1 MCLICALAWSGEAWG
16 DNHLPLTISS
26 SNFKDIVSGNGVSW
40 DNAPKRYQVWPP
52 KQYYTNTGIRVNDGK
67 TATLTFTGIP
77 DKLSFTYEKQEAA
90 TGIGWAVKEYTNGA
104 WKQIWTSSDGEGS
117 ANIQLSPDVRKV
129 QLCWNG
135 NTLTGVFSDVTISEL
150 HYFSVEPTSLD
161 FGSTNYLY
169 DGSLQKT
176 FKVKHCNA
184 GSNVTLTS
192 NDANYTVS
200 PSTLTTTGSD
210 KMGEETIT
218 VTYLNTNV
226 GSHNSGKIT
235 VKDPNNTKYTNSDQN
250 VSLKGTTLDRYMTV
264 DKTSLSFGTNYKGD
278 EVATQTFTISHCNLA
293 SGIAVSSSNT
303 TDFTVSSSSVTTE
316 LGTTSTAS
324 ITVTYTNNTVGDNSG
339 TITIHDKSGKIADK
353 TISLSGKTLDRYM
366 TVDKTSLS
374 FGTNYKGDEV
384 ATQTFTISHCN
395 LASGIAV
402 SSSNTTDFT
411 VSSSSV
417 TTELGTTST
426 ASITVTYT
434 NNTVGDN
441 SGTITIHDKSGK
453 IADKTISLSG
463 KTLDRYMTV
472 DKTSLSFGT
481 NYKGDEV
488 ATQTFTIS
496 HCNLASGIAVSS
508 SNTTDFTVSSS
519 SVTTELGTTSTASI
533 TVTYTN
539 NTVGDN
545 SGTITIHD
553 KSGKIA
559 DKTISLSGKTLDRYM
574 TVDKTSLSFGTNYK
588 GDEVATQTFT
598 ISHCNLASGI
608 AVSSSNTTDFTVS
621 SSSVTTELGTTS
633 TASITVTYTNN
644 TVGDNSGTIT
654 IHDNSGKTDDLTVS
668 VSGTTRNR
676 YLRTAT
682 ESVNFGIVDEDATA
696 PDKTFD
702 ITHLNLSANI
712 TVSYSGDNV
721 FSVTP
726 TSITTATDN
735 NEKTSTITAHFDNTI
750 PGDYSGTI
758 TVTDNS
764 GKCSALVITVT
775 GSSKS
780 LSIVLDPLSP
790 DYEDSYYKNITL
802 SRTLKAGYST
812 IALPFNTTVGA
823 IVGKNY
829 DSSVDWVAQLS
840 AVTNSVA
847 DGYTLYFQ
855 KVENGVIEANQPY
868 VLHLGTQVVN
878 PTWTDLENG
887 IGVEEAE
894 ATSVQPATGY
904 SGYAGWKMWSNFTPN
919 FPMDGK
925 YGIVNNSQLT
935 GTDKTTYLDGGLML
949 GSGSSAKLN
958 AFTAYITAPQANPA
972 PRLRVAY
979 VDTDG
984 TTTFIGSL
992 PEEDLQGEPVA
1003 IYGPDGQRRSKM
1015 QRGVNIVRFADGT
1028 TRKVQY

>member
-293 SGIAVSSSNT
+293 SSIAVSSSNT
-303 TDFTVSSSSVTTE
+303 TDFTVSSSSVTTG
-316 LGTTSTAS
+316 LGTTSTA
-324 ITVTYTNNTVGDNSG
+324 T
-339 TITIHDKSGKIADK
+339 
-353 TISLSGKTLDRYM
+353 
-366 TVDKTSLS
+366 
-374 FGTNYKGDEV
+374 
-384 ATQTFTISHCN
+384 
-395 LASGIAV
+395 
-402 SSSNTTDFT
+402 
-411 VSSSSV
+411 
-417 TTELGTTST
+417 
-426 ASITVTYT
+426 
-434 NNTVGDN
+434 
-441 SGTITIHDKSGK
+441 
-453 IADKTISLSG
+453 
-463 KTLDRYMTV
+463 
-472 DKTSLSFGT
+472 
-481 NYKGDEV
+481 
-488 ATQTFTIS
+488 
-496 HCNLASGIAVSS
+496 
-508 SNTTDFTVSSS
+508 
-519 SVTTELGTTSTASI
+519 I